1 MCCPLCEGR
10 GRFDDIECPQCD
22 RTGWVS
28 DSIFGDARRV
38 AASSRPGAAVTVSA
52 RHAPRAAFA
61 ERAETD
67 LEVRSA
73 PRLDERLVVLLG
85 VFVAGVA
92 AHPFIAEL
100 AELVV
105 HA

>member
-28 DSIFGDARRV
+28 DSIFGDAPRV
-38 AASSRPGAAVTVSA
+38 RSVASQPRPVAAVTASA
-52 RHAPRAAFA
+52 RPAFA
-61 ERAETD
+61 ERVEAD
-67 LEVRSA
+67 LEVRAA
-73 PRLDERLVVLLG
+73 PRPDERFVVLLG

-92 AHPFIAEL
+92 AHPFVVALFER
-100 AELVV
+100 VV